1 VDLLQPMMVAALL
14 LGGMGVAILGS
25 VKVPLARHL
34 QIDEGKVGGLVSVFG
49 FALIP
54 VNLTAGF
61 LTDFLGRHAVLLAG
75 SVIYSVSLMVLSRAG
90 RYFAALL
97 GVLLLSAGWSLL
109 INASNVLTKAAF
121 PSESTAYSTNLANV
135 FFGLGAFLTP
145 LLVNL
150 LVRVLSL
157 RLALLL
163 LGLAAVRPG
172 VLSFGAVFPEP
183 ITTAA
188 ATASD
193 RTSSLILNPYLWL
206 LGFALFFYGP
216 LEASLGA
223 WTTTYL
229 GEKGYKE
236 SAAANWLSVFWLAF
250 MTSRL
255 IAAFAMKP
263 GYEATLVLVLAIASV
278 LVLAD
283 MVARGRSMAA
293 LSILLAGLAFGPIFP
308 TLIALLLDHFAEAVQ
323 GRAVGLFFAI
333 GGIGWTMI
341 PILIGAYARRTSVQ
355 RGFIVAVGAALG
367 LCGVALALKFS
378 S

>member
-1 VDLLQPMMVAALL
+1 MVMALL

-25 VKVPLARHL
+25 VKVPLARDL
-34 QIDEGKVGGLVSVFG
+34 QIDEGKVGGLVSIFG
-49 FALIP
+49 FAMIP
-54 VNLTAGF
+54 VILTAGF
-61 LTDFLGRHAVLLAG
+61 LTDFLGRQVVLLAG
-75 SVIYSVSLMVLSRAG
+75 SVVYAASLFVLAG
-90 RYFAALL
+90 ARSYLAALG

-109 INASNVLTKAAF
+109 INVGNVLTKAAF
-121 PSESTAYSTNLANV
+121 PSESTAYSTNIANV

-145 LLVNL
+145 LLATY

-157 RLALLL
+157 KRALML
-163 LGLAAVRPG
+163 LGLVALLPG
-172 VLSFGAVFPEP
+172 VLSFGVTFPA
-183 ITTAA
+183 TTAAPAATAAA
-188 ATASD
+188 ATA
-193 RTSSLILNPYLWL
+193 TAAGQPSSLILDPYLWL

-229 GEKGYKE
+229 AEKGYKE

-255 IAAFAMKP
+255 IAAFTMEP
-263 GYEATLVLVLAIASV
+263 GYESRLVLLLAIAAV
-278 LVLAD
+278 MVLAD
-283 MVARGRSMAA
+283 MVVRGRSMPA
-293 LSILLAGLAFGPIFP
+293 LSVLLAGLVFGPIFP
-308 TLIALLLDHFAEAVQ
+308 TLMAQLLDHFEPAVQ

-355 RGFIVAVGAALG
+355 KGFIVAVAAALG
-367 LCGVALALKFS
+367 LCGVALALNY
-378 S
+378 